1 MNDIRIAITQPG
13 IEPHPSAY
21 RHTDVDGD
29 RLLIAT
35 SLIPDVGPGIYFRTD
50 PAGSSISI
58 DQLPNLIARLQV
70 IADASREEA
79 EQHG

>member
-1 MNDIRIAITQPG
+1 MTNTRIAIVPG
-13 IEPHPSAY
+13 GVTPHESAY

-29 RLLIAT
+29 RLLIST

-50 PAGSSISI
+50 PNGSSISV
-58 DQLPNLIARLQV
+58 DQLPDLIARLKV